1 MKKYTIWSPEF
12 TNFSGGIRALHELN
26 FQLNQKGYQ
35 SNLHYENKH
44 DENNIVIY
52 PEIITNNPLNSNHY
66 FQWLLADAKK
76 DGLSFEWVKGLG
88 GDHLLTV
95 NIIDLQIFNPKK
107 NKRKNVGYWI
117 GKGSKNI
124 DLPPN
129 SELINKFQP
138 NNRQDLATQLSS
150 YEYIISFDSFTAINY
165 EATLLGTPVL
175 IANQTHDWSKE
186 KLQKTDWPTYGICW
200 SMDELDEAKK
210 EVGKQYEAYT
220 NSCDKFAK
228 SVDYFIDITQNS
240 QKKSNSQ

>member
-1 MKKYTIWSPEF
+1 MKKYTIWSPNF
-12 TNFSGGIRALHELN
+12 TNASGGIRALHELN
-26 FQLNQKGYQ
+26 NQLNKKGLI

-44 DENNIVIY
+44 DEKNIVIY
-52 PEIITNNPLNSNHY
+52 PEIITNNPMNTNQY

-107 NKRKNVGYWI
+107 GKRKNVGYWI

-124 DLPPN
+124 DLPEN
-129 SELINKFQP
+129 SELINKFEP
-138 NNRQDLATQLSS
+138 SNRQELADQLAS

-175 IANQTHDWSKE
+175 ISNQTHDWTQE
-186 KLQKTDWPTYGICW
+186 KLKKTDWPTYGICW
-200 SMDELDEAKK
+200 SIDELEKAKK
-210 EVGKQYEAYT
+210 EVEKQYEAYVQL
-220 NSCDKFAK
+220 CDKFTK
-228 SVDYFIDITQNS
+228 SVDYFIEITQNREIGL
-240 QKKSNSQ
+240 NS